1 MVIDV
6 QEAEE
11 KVRVRRP
18 YLFIKQP
25 TFFLYKLC
33 ECQFYAYDIA
43 EPKCWKMMK
52 SNKDAKP
59 FYLSLDY
66 EHFRIH
72 LGHIL
77 KLFSATISV
86 SKAILIK

>member
-1 MVIDV
+1 
-6 QEAEE
+6 
-11 KVRVRRP
+11 
-18 YLFIKQP
+18 
-25 TFFLYKLC
+25 
-33 ECQFYAYDIA
+33 
-43 EPKCWKMMK
+43 MK